1 MVETGELKEYLKWKD
16 RQQYSMKVISTK
28 IGRKGRFNPKKMM
41 KGFNRN
47 RR

>member
-28 IGRKGRFNPKKMM
+28 IGRKGGLIQRK
-41 KGFNRN
+41 
-47 RR
+47 